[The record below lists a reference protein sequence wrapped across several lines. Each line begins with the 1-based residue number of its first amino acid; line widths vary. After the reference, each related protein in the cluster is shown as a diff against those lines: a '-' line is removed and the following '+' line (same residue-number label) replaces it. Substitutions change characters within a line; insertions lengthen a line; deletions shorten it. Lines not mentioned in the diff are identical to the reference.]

1 MIIRNKWKNIQMFQA
16 INQLGVNLP
25 KDFFIAVHL
34 SMDPSDT
41 TWFVPKLLAQLAM
54 RRASHM

>member
-1 MIIRNKWKNIQMFQA
+1 MFQA

-25 KDFFIAVHL
+25 MDFFIAVHL